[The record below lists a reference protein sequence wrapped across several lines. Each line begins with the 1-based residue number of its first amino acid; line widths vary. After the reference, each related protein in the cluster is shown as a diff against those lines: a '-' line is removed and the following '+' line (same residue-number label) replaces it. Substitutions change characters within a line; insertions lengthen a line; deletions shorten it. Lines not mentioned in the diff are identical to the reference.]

1 MVNQEGVEV
10 KIKFVLGEF
19 VFLKTD
25 PEQNE
30 RQVTRIQIG
39 MDSDVMYCLSF
50 GTDNSWHYATE
61 IDLSPNVLK
70 VLGLNESE

>member
-30 RQVTRIQIG
+30 RQVTRVQIG
-39 MDSDVMYCLSF
+39 MDADVMYCLSY
-50 GTDNSWHYATE
+50 GTENSWHYSTE
-61 IDLSPNVLK
+61 IDSSPNVLK
-70 VLGLNESE
+70 VLGLNEKE